1 MRDVMF
7 RGKARLSI
15 KELDAIEITH
25 EDGWV
30 FGNYIENGF
39 CPYIVGDLA
48 DVGDDY
54 IAHEWWV
61 EVIPESVGQYTGL
74 KDKNGKEIYEGDVV
88 NYRTFSSNE
97 NYVITIKPTGLQMIN
112 TSKYKPSFMYSL
124 ESFFEDYDG
133 GMKSNNN
140 VEVIGNIYENPELLE
155 GATNGSS

>member
-1 MRDVMF
+1 MREIKF
-7 RGKARLSI
+7 RGKSEKFGIWLYGSLINNAFFKSDTGEPVHYI
-15 KELDAIEITH
+15 LDTNTIEYDCFEDIGEQLDEH
-25 EDGWV
+25 EVV
-30 FGNYIENGF
+30 F
-39 CPYIVGDLA
+39 A
-48 DVGDDY
+48 
-54 IAHEWWV
+54 
-61 EVIPESVGQYTGL
+61 SVGQYTGL